1 MTDKNSVRI
10 TAMSLARRR
19 ALAGVRT
26 GATPSGRQTIGDV
39 IVFGNRR
46 TLIPGSRRERLTQ
59 NGVAGKWRR
68 NGLKRLNP
76 GREMVWARKRRT
88 HNIWYPG
95 ARLTARLRVT
105 SCEKDKLPNSR
116 AARDPVSPPRS
127 SVYECRRSARS
138 RHARVMA
145 QARPR
150 GKFSALQRLENARNW
165 KRISIFARGP
175 FDGPAERLAEEAARS
190 APLAI
195 RVLDPARG
203 STNAVGRLGRATLAW
218 AGKTEREIFR
228 LAKP

>member
-26 GATPSGRQTIGDV
+26 GATPSGRQTIADA

-59 NGVAGKWRR
+59 NGVARKWRR

-76 GREMVWARKRRT
+76 RPEMVWARKPLT

-105 SCEKDKLPNSR
+105 GLR
-116 AARDPVSPPRS
+116 
-127 SVYECRRSARS
+127 
-138 RHARVMA
+138 
-145 QARPR
+145 Q
-150 GKFSALQRLENARNW
+150 
-165 KRISIFARGP
+165 
-175 FDGPAERLAEEAARS
+175 
-190 APLAI
+190 
-195 RVLDPARG
+195 
-203 STNAVGRLGRATLAW
+203 
-218 AGKTEREIFR
+218 
-228 LAKP
+228 